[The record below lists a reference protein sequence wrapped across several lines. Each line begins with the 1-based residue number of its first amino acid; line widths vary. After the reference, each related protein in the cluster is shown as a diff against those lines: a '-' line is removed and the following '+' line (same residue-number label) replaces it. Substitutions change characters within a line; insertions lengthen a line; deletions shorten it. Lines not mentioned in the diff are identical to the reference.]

1 MNLDNLFAF
10 SFQSLTVIAAGL
22 AVPALLRLKDPRW
35 HLPYLQCLLLLALL
49 LPVVQPWR
57 KIPALALPST
67 ASTLPSTA
75 PALALPSLPH
85 KQSQS
90 SAPIRWQELLLS
102 AIAIG
107 IAVRLAMLAAG
118 LGRLRTYRRNL
129 QSLPAFM
136 GTPVG
141 LSDQVS
147 GPVTF
152 GWLSPV
158 ILLPPQTLALP
169 EAARESILLHEW
181 IHVRRGDWPL
191 AVVEELLLCLFW
203 FHPAF
208 WLLVEQIR
216 LTREKLVDS
225 EVRREASTEDYVN
238 ALLSM
243 ARLSLQSC
251 TVPFL
256 RRRQLFARIQT
267 LLSEVTMSRSRLA
280 VSYFAA
286 AILSITAAVWAA
298 SASPLQQLV
307 QEPDRIS
314 VRGAEIIVA
323 LPSTGQ
329 PIVQRPAGTVN
340 LELTLDESGSVA
352 DARVLSGPQALR
364 RAAIRRALD
373 LRFKPGPTTA
383 NVDLDFD
390 KSTSPTQVPAATQAA
405 KLIAPIM
412 PELPPLAAQANIQGT
427 VRIDAVIG
435 KDGTIRRMTLRS
447 GHPLLVQSAIDAVRN
462 ARWATTLF
470 NGEAVEVS
478 TEIVVPFVVK

>member
-22 AVPALLRLKDPRW
+22 AVPALLCLKDPRW

-67 ASTLPSTA
+67 ASASS
-75 PALALPSLPH
+75 LALPPLPH
-85 KQSQS
+85 KETQS
-90 SAPIRWQELLLS
+90 SAPIRWQDLVLS
-102 AIAIG
+102 TIAIG
-107 IAVRLAMLAAG
+107 IAVRLAILAAG
-118 LGRLRTYRRNL
+118 LIRLRSYRRNL
-129 QSLPAFM
+129 HSLPAFM

-243 ARLSLQSC
+243 ARLSPQSYS
-251 TVPFL
+251 VPFL
-256 RRRQLFARIQT
+256 RPSQLSARIQS
-267 LLSEVTMSRSRLA
+267 LLSEVSMSRSRLA
-280 VSYFAA
+280 VSYIAA
-286 AILSITAAVWAA
+286 AILSITTAVWAA

-307 QEPDRIS
+307 QEPDRVS
-314 VRGAEIIVA
+314 VRGAEIITAVPSVA
-323 LPSTGQ
+323 Q

-340 LELTLDESGSVA
+340 LDLTLDESGYVV

-364 RAAIRRALD
+364 RAAIRKALD

-390 KSTSPTQVPAATQAA
+390 KSTSPSQVLAATQAA
-405 KLIAPIM
+405 KLIVPIM
-412 PELPPLAAQANIQGT
+412 PEMPPLAAQTNIQGT
-427 VRIDAVIG
+427 VRFDAVIG
-435 KDGTIRRMTLRS
+435 KDGTLRRMTLRS

-462 ARWATTLF
+462 ARWAPTLV
-470 NGEAVEVS
+470 NGEAVEVY
-478 TEIVVPFVVK
+478 TEIVVPFVGK